1 MASKVARVMRPTSRP
16 TAFKSIFSDERESVG
31 GFSLIELMVV
41 VALMALIAGMAIPSI
56 SNVFK
61 ISLGSTTRDL
71 ATTVR
76 YAYNAAMMTKKVHRL
91 VYDMKEQRYWV
102 EVGPA
107 DLLMETAETKA
118 RAARAGKFGSKLTE
132 EEEKKKKES
141 EPSFTLATYVTR
153 KKKDLP
159 RGVEFE
165 DVKTEQQKEPFKEG
179 MVYTHFFPHG
189 IIEQTVIHLKD
200 TSNHHSTLIIA
211 PTVGRSKVIE
221 RFVPAEEALLEP

>member
-1 MASKVARVMRPTSRP
+1 MEMRPTSLR
-16 TAFKSIFSDERESVG
+16 TAFKFKNFDERGSEN
-31 GFSLIELMVV
+31 GFSLVELMVV
-41 VALMALIAGMAIPSI
+41 VALMALIGTMAIPSI

-91 VYDMKEQRYWV
+91 VYDLKEEKYWV
-102 EVGPA
+102 EVGPQNM
-107 DLLMETAETKA
+107 LMETEET
-118 RAARAGKFGSKLTE
+118 RAKSERASKFFSKIDE
-132 EEEKKKKES
+132 EELKKKKAAES
-141 EPSFTLATYVTR
+141 NFSLATYVTR
-153 KKKDLP
+153 KKNELP

-165 DVKTEQQKEPFKEG
+165 DVKTEQAKAPFTEG
-179 MVYTHFFPHG
+179 VVYTHFFPHG

-211 PTVGRSKVIE
+211 PTVGRTKVIE
-221 RFVPAEEALLEP
+221 RFVPAEEVLLNP